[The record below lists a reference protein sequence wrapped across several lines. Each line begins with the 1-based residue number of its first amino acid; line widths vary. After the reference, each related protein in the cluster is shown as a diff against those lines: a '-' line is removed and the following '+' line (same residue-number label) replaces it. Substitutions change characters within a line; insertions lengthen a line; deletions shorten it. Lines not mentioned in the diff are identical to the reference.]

1 LAGKLGTTSDAL
13 TKQINDLAAQ
23 QNTTKADILNQ
34 LSTQTAQA
42 VAKAQADAAAQLE
55 AQKQADTKAQQDALA
70 KAQAD
75 AAAQLEAQKQ
85 TQAQAAAE
93 AASKQA
99 ELTAQLQAQQQ
110 AAESAAK
117 AQADA
122 EARVQEALKAQQDAT
137 TKAQADKAAADK
149 AQADA
154 EAKYQAQL
162 QEQAAKAQQDA
173 ALQLE
178 ALKQAQ
184 AQVEEFKKA
193 EAQRQA
199 EAQAA
204 AQAEAQ
210 RQAEAQKADI
220 TAKHQQSAQAG
231 ILNASGLGLSNAQA
245 NALAVKFINANDL
258 NTNSSL
264 NWSDPSS
271 IQSFV
276 NDWLYGTPSAD
287 ASNNKGPQYTV
298 DVEPLLDANTWE
310 TIPRLTSQQLQDRYN
325 SFTAAQQADI
335 NKYYMDTYGKNLND
349 YAKSL
354 PANVIVD
361 AKLPPITALNIDT
374 GLTPRQ
380 NAELMSN
387 GVNSAGFGSLLENA
401 FKDGVLT
408 KPDSFSDYK
417 TLSNQISSFLDPNYK
432 PQYAQD
438 SDFVN
443 GLRVAVE
450 KGAAPLGLGTYVE
463 AAVRTLGNDKS
474 YSQNLDAINNE
485 IYNWTRDNPWA
496 SGLSES
502 LGSVLG
508 TAMGGSP
515 LGLLST
521 AYNMF
526 TNPAFTDVD
535 PVALNEVRKFTPSDY
550 MMPDF
555 LSSQTNKLGPPA
567 ISQNA
572 AGEKTGYWDNPYTS
586 GNEIIPVPGGDVDNF
601 NAYVFSGMNV
611 TGSEY
616 NPAFDYAE
624 YNKTGQTQYS
634 QSYLDSL
641 LTYGT
646 DPNATTPAGAQNID
660 AIDWATANPSDY
672 EYSYDGGKTWT
683 TQVPAGI
690 SAISNTIGAGSSDPF
705 SGSSWDFGGIT
716 DSLSNWFDAS
726 NSWVDWSNN
735 WFSDF
740 GGDWWDVPLWGGKEG
755 GTIPNPDDEY
765 LNPQSPYKVK

>member
-1 LAGKLGTTSDAL
+1 
-13 TKQINDLAAQ
+13 
-23 QNTTKADILNQ
+23 
-34 LSTQTAQA
+34 
-42 VAKAQADAAAQLE
+42 
-55 AQKQADTKAQQDALA
+55 
-70 KAQAD
+70 
-75 AAAQLEAQKQ
+75 
-85 TQAQAAAE
+85 
-93 AASKQA
+93 
-99 ELTAQLQAQQQ
+99 
-110 AAESAAK
+110 
-117 AQADA
+117 
-122 EARVQEALKAQQDAT
+122 
-137 TKAQADKAAADK
+137 
-149 AQADA
+149 
-154 EAKYQAQL
+154 
-162 QEQAAKAQQDA
+162 
-173 ALQLE
+173 
-178 ALKQAQ
+178 
-184 AQVEEFKKA
+184 
-193 EAQRQA
+193 
-199 EAQAA
+199 
-204 AQAEAQ
+204 
-210 RQAEAQKADI
+210 
-220 TAKHQQSAQAG
+220 
-231 ILNASGLGLSNAQA
+231 
-245 NALAVKFINANDL
+245 
-258 NTNSSL
+258 
-264 NWSDPSS
+264 
-271 IQSFV
+271 
-276 NDWLYGTPSAD
+276 
-287 ASNNKGPQYTV
+287 
-298 DVEPLLDANTWE
+298 
-310 TIPRLTSQQLQDRYN
+310 
-325 SFTAAQQADI
+325 
-335 NKYYMDTYGKNLND
+335 MDTYGKNLND

-354 PANVIVD
+354 PANVTVD
-361 AKLPPITALNIDT
+361 AKLPPIMASNIDT

-387 GVNSAGFGSLLENA
+387 GVNSAGFGALLENA

-417 TLSNQISSFLDPNYK
+417 TLSNQVSSFLDPNYK

-443 GLRVAVE
+443 GLRVALE
-450 KGAAPLGLGTYVE
+450 KGAAPLGLGTHVE
-463 AAVRTLGNDKS
+463 AAVRSLGNDKS
-474 YSQNLDAINNE
+474 YSQNLEAVNNE

-521 AYNMF
+521 AYNIF

-586 GNEIIPVPGGDVDNF
+586 GYERITVPGGDVDNF
-601 NAYVFSGMNV
+601 NAFVFSGPGN
-611 TGSEY
+611 EY
-616 NPAFDYAE
+616 NPAFDYVE

-641 LTYGT
+641 LAYGT
-646 DPNATTPAGAQNID
+646 DPNATTPAGAQKID
-660 AIDWATANPSDY
+660 AIDWATASPSDY

-690 SAISNTIGAGSSDPF
+690 SAISNTIGAGSFDPF

-740 GGDWWDVPLWGGKEG
+740 GDWDWWDVPLWGGKEG

-765 LNPQSPYKVK
+765 LKPQSPYKVK